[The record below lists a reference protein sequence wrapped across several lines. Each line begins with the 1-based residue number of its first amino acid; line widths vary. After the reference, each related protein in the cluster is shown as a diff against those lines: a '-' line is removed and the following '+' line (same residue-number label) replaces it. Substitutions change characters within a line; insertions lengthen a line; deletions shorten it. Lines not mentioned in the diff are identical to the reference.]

1 MEIWEARRL
10 DKIQD
15 AGRTH
20 PLIIECAS
28 TQTGNSQRRSFIV
41 KALALPEIK
50 ETSLGFEIVGN
61 MLARRL
67 GVDTPEP
74 VLVHLS
80 PAFVEAYQPIIEGH
94 TGLVGT
100 GAKLLPGYGAG
111 CEFLSPGFMPII
123 PGSYLND
130 NELQQAAC
138 IYAFDLLVQ
147 NPDRSFEADKRPNC
161 ANFGHRLVA
170 FDFELAFSFVYLL
183 FNSGKPW
190 EVTKHGIAPQHLF
203 YKPLRAAM
211 QQDGKID
218 LRPFV
223 ANVATLDVDD
233 LIQSLQSLPTGWA
246 HYADKIEAHLKEIV
260 AHPRDFELELHRSLA

>member
-1 MEIWEARRL
+1 MEYKEGGLEIWEARRL

-80 PAFVEAYQPIIEGH
+80 PAFVEAYQPISLSLRGILVWSAREPNFCPDM
-94 TGLVGT
+94 GLVVN
-100 GAKLLPGYGAG
+100 
-111 CEFLSPGFMPII
+111 FFR
-123 PGSYLND
+123 
-130 NELQQAAC
+130 QASC
-138 IYAFDLLVQ
+138 
-147 NPDRSFEADKRPNC
+147 RSFQA
-161 ANFGHRLVA
+161 
-170 FDFELAFSFVYLL
+170 
-183 FNSGKPW
+183 
-190 EVTKHGIAPQHLF
+190 VT
-203 YKPLRAAM
+203 
-211 QQDGKID
+211 
-218 LRPFV
+218 
-223 ANVATLDVDD
+223 
-233 LIQSLQSLPTGWA
+233 
-246 HYADKIEAHLKEIV
+246 
-260 AHPRDFELELHRSLA
+260 